1 MAVMV
6 LDCPHC
12 ASQRMGFDFGGEHLS
27 TNELIYTEDFQYTR
41 MVWNTFWVCR
51 KCRNGVVVQ
60 LEGSEDGSPD
70 DCDGDPRDNGFHQIA
85 IHPEP
90 QESDA
95 PEHVPEYIARD
106 FKEAADSLRLQNWTS
121 AGMMFRKVLQ
131 RSTTILAPKE
141 VNFTGKTLATRI
153 SMLADR
159 HLITPAMKAWA
170 DIIRWDGN
178 EATHEEDEVFEE
190 EHATRMRDFTEV
202 FLLYAFTL
210 PGRVEAFSEQT
221 DPVT

>member
-12 ASQRMGFDFGGEHLS
+12 ASQRMGFAFVGEF
-27 TNELIYTEDFQYTR
+27 IRIED
-41 MVWNTFWVCR
+41 VCWNTFWVCR
-51 KCRNGVVVQ
+51 KCQNGVVVE
-60 LEGSEDGSPD
+60 LGGPAFDRIPPSAYK
-70 DCDGDPRDNGFHQIA
+70 GDPRDGGFA
-85 IHPEP
+85 ILAIYPKP

-95 PEHVPEYIARD
+95 PKHVPEIVARD
-106 FKEAADSLRLQNWTS
+106 FKEAADSLRLRNWTS

-131 RSTTILAPKE
+131 RSATILAPEE
-141 VNFTGKTLATRI
+141 VNFTGKNLALRI
-153 SMLADR
+153 EILADR

-190 EHATRMRDFTEV
+190 EDATRMRDFTEV

-210 PGRVEAFSEQT
+210 PGRVATLRKQS
-221 DPVT
+221 DPDTPNA